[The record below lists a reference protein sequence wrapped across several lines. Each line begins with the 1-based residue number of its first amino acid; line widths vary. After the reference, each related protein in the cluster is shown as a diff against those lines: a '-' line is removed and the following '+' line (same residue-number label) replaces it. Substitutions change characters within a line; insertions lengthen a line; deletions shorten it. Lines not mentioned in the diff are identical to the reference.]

1 MMMKNNYQNKKI
13 VIKLTGLFGIALA
26 LAFMILPNNHSVLS
40 QQQNSTNPSG
50 NSSSSSNNKTVSIS
64 MTPNTQQQQ
73 QNPYSMSSMTSGLQN
88 QNWTGSISL
97 FSPIID
103 AFKSKIHTTL
113 NDATTNAINA
123 VSGGGGAG
131 SNASAGAVAAFIHP
145 ENGFLVYD
153 VFVLDSSNNIHRVV
167 VDPGN
172 GKVLSNQ
179 QMSMMEMMSMAHPSM
194 EMMMGPHGMGLTGP
208 PFPPN
213 GMMGPPPPPPP
224 GTGMMSLPL
233 SPPNDMMMTRHGM
246 MMMGDLGMGMM
257 GPALFP
263 PPGMMGPP
271 PPPPPPGTGM
281 MGAQDRGWP

>member
-50 NSSSSSNNKTVSIS
+50 NSSSSSNNKTVSIT

-123 VSGGGGAG
+123 VSGGGAG

-179 QMSMMEMMSMAHPSM
+179 RMSMM

-213 GMMGPPPPPPP
+213 EMMGPPPPPP
-224 GTGMMSLPL
+224 GTGMMSVPLP
-233 SPPNDMMMTRHGM
+233 PPNDMMMTRHGM
-246 MMMGDLGMGMM
+246 MMGDLGMGMM
-257 GPALFP
+257 GP
-263 PPGMMGPP
+263 PP